1 MGYAMTKRR
10 DETFSS
16 GTQGATRCRRSDTRA
31 YISGTELWGCSLLVR
46 RQPGLSEVML
56 EVFDTSK
63 GHNALALCGAP
74 TEGFLGFVGRVQVWI
89 EGDLSRLLDPWK
101 RVGFVLSVRGEVH
114 VYRACRLRSQWCL
127 GGGW

>member
-16 GTQGATRCRRSDTRA
+16 GTQGAARYRRSDTWA

-56 EVFDTSK
+56 EVFDASK
-63 GHNALALCGAP
+63 GHNALALCSAP
-74 TEGFLGFVGRVQVWI
+74 AEGLLGFVGRVQVWI
-89 EGDLSRLLDPWK
+89 EGDLPGLLDPWK
-101 RVGFVLSVRGEVH
+101 RIGLVLSVRGEVH
-114 VYRACRLRSQWCL
+114 VH
-127 GGGW
+127 